1 MAQITEKSITN
12 AVLKLD
18 NLSEDS
24 LEKLSET
31 YTLEQE
37 TFVGYILSS
46 AIEYENDELLNYLLY
61 YYTIFAE
68 AIAQQGVKLKKIDE
82 DFIDGF
88 QNEYINTL
96 DEFIE
101 TDDEDLIS
109 SLCNQPMMLSFYVS
123 DIFGE
128 DDEGN
133 SLDEKLAN
141 ELFLVGV
148 AMIALMN
155 RAMLD

>member
-1 MAQITEKSITN
+1 M
-12 AVLKLD
+12 
-18 NLSEDS
+18 
-24 LEKLSET
+24 
-31 YTLEQE
+31 
-37 TFVGYILSS
+37 
-46 AIEYENDELLNYLLY
+46 
-61 YYTIFAE
+61 
-68 AIAQQGVKLKKIDE
+68 
-82 DFIDGF
+82 IDGF